1 VEFKMKFADFVCFD
15 AVVPNLK
22 ATTREGVIA
31 EMVEAL
37 SKAGAFGGTVCKDV
51 TQAVIKRENEASTGL
66 GKGVA
71 VPHVKHKSIKK
82 VIATVGRS
90 GVGVDFNSLD
100 KQPVYS
106 VILIVSPV
114 ENAEMHLQAMEKVFM
129 HLQHEN
135 FRKFLRQ
142 SQTTEQIRDL
152 LKEADTSSAL

>member
-1 VEFKMKFADFVCFD
+1 MKFADFVCFD
-15 AVVPNLK
+15 ALVPNLK
-22 ATTREGVIA
+22 ATNREGVIA
-31 EMVEAL
+31 ELIEAI
-37 SKAGAFGGTVCKDV
+37 SKSGAFGATVCKEV

-82 VIATVGRS
+82 LTATIGRS

-106 VILIVSPV
+106 VILILSPV
-114 ENAEMHLQAMEKVFM
+114 DNPEVHLQAMEKVFM

-142 SQTTEQIRDL
+142 SQTAEQIRDL
-152 LKEADTSSAL
+152 LKEADSNATL

>member
-1 VEFKMKFADFVCFD
+1 MKFADFVCFD
-15 AVVPNLK
+15 ALVPNLK
-22 ATTREGVIA
+22 ATNREGVIA
-31 EMVEAL
+31 ELVEAL
-37 SKAGAFGGTVCKDV
+37 SKAKALGGVTCKEM

-71 VPHVKHKSIKK
+71 VPHVKHKGIKK
-82 VIATVGRS
+82 VTATIGRS

-114 ENAEMHLQAMEKVFM
+114 DSPESHLQAMEKVFM

-142 SQTTEQIRDL
+142 SQTSEQIRDL
-152 LKEADTSSAL
+152 LKEADTNAAL

>member
-1 VEFKMKFADFVCFD
+1 MKFVDFVCFD
-15 AVVPNLK
+15 ALVPNLK
-22 ATTREGVIA
+22 ATNREGVIA
-31 EMVEAL
+31 ELVEAL
-37 SKAGAFGGTVCKDV
+37 YKAKALGGVTCKEM
-51 TQAVIKRENEASTGL
+51 TQSVIKRENEASTGL

-71 VPHVKHKSIKK
+71 VPHVKHKGIKK
-82 VIATVGRS
+82 VTATIGRS

-114 ENAEMHLQAMEKVFM
+114 DSPESHLQAMEKVFM

-142 SQTTEQIRDL
+142 SQTSEQIRDL
-152 LKEADTSSAL
+152 LEEADTNATL